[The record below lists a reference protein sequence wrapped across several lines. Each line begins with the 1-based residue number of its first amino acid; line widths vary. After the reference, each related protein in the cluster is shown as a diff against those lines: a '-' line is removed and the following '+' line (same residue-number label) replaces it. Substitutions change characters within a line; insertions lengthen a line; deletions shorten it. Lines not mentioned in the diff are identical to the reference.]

1 MRPVTYWY
9 LVNARKKKRFG
20 TRARRLSEAAQRDAH
35 TMSGTSPRDSASGK
49 RPRGGRMERKSV
61 TSSEKKASAK
71 PRAPPS
77 VLTDASDLVFG
88 RVVGR
93 GTQGTVRLAKHR
105 TTGKRYVVKLLPLE
119 TRESAIASDRAMNLP
134 CDPMSMTDDDA
145 RRVVA
150 EAEVLKLASDHPNV
164 VRFHGAFRRDVPPS
178 SSSRRTSE
186 HLDARC
192 DASVPASRGESSRDS
207 TAAPS
212 PSSPRASE
220 LCIVMSHCEG
230 GDLAS
235 LLRRVKQAG
244 PHALLPED
252 AVMRWLVQLLLGLN
266 HIHRKAILH
275 RDIKP
280 ANVFLSKSRKVVR
293 LGDFGIA
300 KKLREDDDL
309 ATTVVGTPLYMSP
322 ELCQGKP
329 YTYASDIWALGC
341 VAYEM
346 ASGGAKAFDAPGWP
360 QLLVKIVRGDYA
372 PVPSHLSRPFAALV
386 ASMLSPDPAE
396 RPTAEQLLGAP
407 IVRRHCEALLRDAKD
422 AKDAKRESAESA
434 ADDRAAEQSLAR
446 PGRTPRASADASA
459 PGRRSRVPGV
469 PAATA
474 ANLGNLGFGISG
486 AAVDR
491 GPRRSSHVSAA
502 AAADAEKRAAAEARY
517 AARQSALRRDR
528 MAVRDAD
535 PRRVAARDKAD
546 ADAERRMVRQEA
558 RATAEAEAAL
568 LVARGYAAPEGR
580 EASRE
585 RFFFARDEE
594 KEKVEEKGRGSAP
607 RGSVAGVQ
615 VAGRTLARRE
625 AAFAPRPRLER
636 TQVGEGVG
644 LATNAGEAPDVE
656 SDAERRTSSEREAT
670 ATRPEDE
677 KEEEA
682 SASSEPP
689 AAGAADAE
697 TALMELLLAEA
708 RDDAATEASNS
719 TALTEADVDAVVD
732 AVAAEA
738 SAAEESSETREHLVD
753 ARAAAASA
761 AAALLGR
768 RAGTAPGGARAAT
781 ETASRFVSA
790 SFEWPPPALASERQA
805 MKDAALE
812 RRVRAKLRSFLREAP
827 LVSRERRETLG
838 LASPLVASA
847 RPATA
852 VGTRDTT
859 TMCAEDALL
868 ASASSLDG
876 SLDASYG
883 SDDFGNSGDFEAF
896 FEGGDPPRRADEN
909 TRTGA

>member
-1 MRPVTYWY
+1 MS
-9 LVNARKKKRFG
+9 LGSG
-20 TRARRLSEAAQRDAH
+20 TRAR
-35 TMSGTSPRDSASGK
+35 TMSGTSPRDSAPGK
-49 RPRGGRMERKSV
+49 RPRGDRMERKGVS
-61 TSSEKKASAK
+61 SSEKKASGK
-71 PRAPPS
+71 SRAPPS

-119 TRESAIASDRAMNLP
+119 THGSAIASGREMNLP
-134 CDPMSMTDDDA
+134 CDPMCMTDDDA

-164 VRFHGAFRRDVPPS
+164 VRFHGAFRRDVAPS
-178 SSSRRTSE
+178 SSSRRRSE
-186 HLDARC
+186 PLASDGG
-192 DASVPASRGESSRDS
+192 SVPASRGDPSRDS

-252 AVMRWLVQLLLGLN
+252 AIMRWLVQLLLGLN

-360 QLLVKIVRGDYA
+360 QLLVKIVRCDYA
-372 PVPSHLSRPFAALV
+372 PVPSHLSRPFAALI

-407 IVRRHCEALLRDAKD
+407 IVRRHCEALLRDARDARKENAGDGAAGEGAVEASARKD
-422 AKDAKRESAESA
+422 
-434 ADDRAAEQSLAR
+434 
-446 PGRTPRASADASA
+446 PGRSRSHASGNAPA
-459 PGRRSRVPGV
+459 PGRNARIDRSSNAAARSAAFGV
-469 PAATA
+469 SVSVAERHA
-474 ANLGNLGFGISG
+474 
-486 AAVDR
+486 
-491 GPRRSSHVSAA
+491 RSSHVNAA

-517 AARQSALRRDR
+517 AARQNALRRDR

-535 PRRVAARDKAD
+535 PKRLAARDKAD
-546 ADAERRMVRQEA
+546 AEAERRMARQEA

-568 LVARGYAAPEGR
+568 LAARGVADAARGGEKKAPRRIETKAGR
-580 EASRE
+580 DGAS
-585 RFFFARDEE
+585 ARDENAS
-594 KEKVEEKGRGSAP
+594 RAD
-607 RGSVAGVQ
+607 
-615 VAGRTLARRE
+615 AGRTLLRGE

-636 TQVGEGVG
+636 TEAVGARWGEDGQ
-644 LATNAGEAPDVE
+644 GEASDVA
-656 SDAERRTSSEREAT
+656 SDAARAT
-670 ATRPEDE
+670 GEDA
-677 KEEEA
+677 A
-682 SASSEPP
+682 SASAARPEKEADVSSRASSGPP
-689 AAGAADAE
+689 GTSPAAADAE
-697 TALMELLLAEA
+697 AALMELLLAEA
-708 RDDAATEASNS
+708 RDDAATEAKAE
-719 TALTEADVDAVVD
+719 ALTEADVDAVVD

-738 SAAEESSETREHLVD
+738 SETRVKKVVAPRAAPED
-753 ARAAAASA
+753 FESRAAAASA

-768 RAGTAPGGARAAT
+768 RAGTAPGGARAPS
-781 ETASRFVSA
+781 EGFPRVFVSA

-812 RRVRAKLRSFLREAP
+812 RRVRAKLRSFLREDLGAS
-827 LVSRERRETLG
+827 LSTETPG
-838 LASPLVASA
+838 ASLRASD

-852 VGTRDTT
+852 VGTRDATST
-859 TMCAEDALL
+859 AEDALL
-868 ASASSLDG
+868 ASASSLEA
-876 SLDASYG
+876 SDASYG
-883 SDDFGNSGDFEAF
+883 SDDFETSGDFEAF
-896 FEGGDPPRRADEN
+896 FEADDARRPAEN
-909 TRTGA
+909 RA

>member
-1 MRPVTYWY
+1 
-9 LVNARKKKRFG
+9 
-20 TRARRLSEAAQRDAH
+20 
-35 TMSGTSPRDSASGK
+35 
-49 RPRGGRMERKSV
+49 MERKSV

-186 HLDARC
+186 HLASG

-212 PSSPRASE
+212 LSSPRASE

-407 IVRRHCEALLRDAKD
+407 IVRRHCEALLRDAR
-422 AKDAKRESAESA
+422 DAKRESAESA
-434 ADDRAAEQSLAR
+434 ADDRAAEPAAR
-446 PGRTPRASADASA
+446 PGRTPRASADAPA

-474 ANLGNLGFGISG
+474 AHLGFGISG

-585 RFFFARDEE
+585 RLFFAEKDEE
-594 KEKVEEKGRGSAP
+594 KEKAFLGGKGRGSAP

-636 TQVGEGVG
+636 TRVGEEGG

-656 SDAERRTSSEREAT
+656 SDAERRTSSEREAS

-896 FEGGDPPRRADEN
+896 FDGGDAPRRAGEN
-909 TRTGA
+909 TRADA

>member
-1 MRPVTYWY
+1 
-9 LVNARKKKRFG
+9 
-20 TRARRLSEAAQRDAH
+20 
-35 TMSGTSPRDSASGK
+35 
-49 RPRGGRMERKSV
+49 MERKSV
-61 TSSEKKASAK
+61 SSSEKKASAK

-119 TRESAIASDRAMNLP
+119 TRESAIASGRAMNLP

-186 HLDARC
+186 HLASG
-192 DASVPASRGESSRDS
+192 DASVPASRGDPSRDS

-309 ATTVVGTPLYMSP
+309 AITVVGTPLYMSP

-396 RPTAEQLLGAP
+396 RPTAEQLLGTP
-407 IVRRHCEALLRDAKD
+407 IVRRHCEALLRDAR
-422 AKDAKRESAESA
+422 DAKRESAESA
-434 ADDRAAEQSLAR
+434 ADDRAAEPAAR
-446 PGRTPRASADASA
+446 PGRTPRASADAPA
-459 PGRRSRVPGV
+459 PGRRSRVREGV
-469 PAATA
+469 PATTA
-474 ANLGNLGFGISG
+474 AHFGGFGVSG

-491 GPRRSSHVSAA
+491 ASRRSSHVSAA

-568 LVARGYAAPEGR
+568 LVARGYAAPEGH

-585 RFFFARDEE
+585 RFFFAREEEKEE
-594 KEKVEEKGRGSAP
+594 KEKARLGGKGRGSAP

-636 TQVGEGVG
+636 TEVGEGG
-644 LATNAGEAPDVE
+644 RLATNAGEAPDVE
-656 SDAERRTSSEREAT
+656 SDAERRTRERDAS

-738 SAAEESSETREHLVD
+738 SAASESSETREHLVD

-781 ETASRFVSA
+781 ETTSRFVSA

-827 LVSRERRETLG
+827 LASRERRETLG

-859 TMCAEDALL
+859 TICAEDALL

-896 FEGGDPPRRADEN
+896 FEGGDAPRRASEN
-909 TRTGA
+909 TRADA

>member
-1 MRPVTYWY
+1 
-9 LVNARKKKRFG
+9 
-20 TRARRLSEAAQRDAH
+20 
-35 TMSGTSPRDSASGK
+35 
-49 RPRGGRMERKSV
+49 MERKSV
-61 TSSEKKASAK
+61 SSSEKKASAK

-119 TRESAIASDRAMNLP
+119 TRESAIASGRAMNLP

-186 HLDARC
+186 HLASG
-192 DASVPASRGESSRDS
+192 DASVPASRGDPSRDS

-309 ATTVVGTPLYMSP
+309 AITVVGTPLYMSP

-396 RPTAEQLLGAP
+396 RPTAEQLLGTP
-407 IVRRHCEALLRDAKD
+407 IVRRHCEALLRTP
-422 AKDAKRESAESA
+422 DAKRERAGARRRSSGGARGA
-434 ADDRAAEQSLAR
+434 ARKNAARERGAPA
-446 PGRTPRASADASA
+446 PGGVRASGKAF
-459 PGRRSRVPGV
+459 PPPPPHFG
-469 PAATA
+469 
-474 ANLGNLGFGISG
+474 GFGVSG
-486 AAVDR
+486 AAVDLL
-491 GPRRSSHVSAA
+491 RRFSHVSAA
-502 AAADAEKRAAAEARY
+502 AAADAEKRAAAGPVRGAAERATPRPHGGARRRPS
-517 AARQSALRRDR
+517 ARGGARQGGRGRGEAHGQTGGSRDGG
-528 MAVRDAD
+528 
-535 PRRVAARDKAD
+535 
-546 ADAERRMVRQEA
+546 
-558 RATAEAEAAL
+558 AEAAL
-568 LVARGYAAPEGR
+568 LVARGYAAPEGHGC
-580 EASRE
+580 ASA
-585 RFFFARDEE
+585 FFAPER
-594 KEKVEEKGRGSAP
+594 KKKKKKKQPASAGRVEARRRADPSRGSRLQGGPSRGAKP
-607 RGSVAGVQ
+607 RSRRARGWN
-615 VAGRTLARRE
+615 ARRW
-625 AAFAPRPRLER
+625 AR
-636 TQVGEGVG
+636 GGG
-644 LATNAGEAPDVE
+644 
-656 SDAERRTSSEREAT
+656 SRRTPMRRLTWNQTRSGGREN
-670 ATRPEDE
+670 ATRPRRSL
-677 KEEEA
+677 KTKKKKRRPLRP
-682 SASSEPP
+682 S
-689 AAGAADAE
+689 
-697 TALMELLLAEA
+697 
-708 RDDAATEASNS
+708 R
-719 TALTEADVDAVVD
+719 
-732 AVAAEA
+732 
-738 SAAEESSETREHLVD
+738 R
-753 ARAAAASA
+753 
-761 AAALLGR
+761 R
-768 RAGTAPGGARAAT
+768 RAPRT
-781 ETASRFVSA
+781 
-790 SFEWPPPALASERQA
+790 
-805 MKDAALE
+805 
-812 RRVRAKLRSFLREAP
+812 
-827 LVSRERRETLG
+827 
-838 LASPLVASA
+838 
-847 RPATA
+847 
-852 VGTRDTT
+852 
-859 TMCAEDALL
+859 
-868 ASASSLDG
+868 
-876 SLDASYG
+876 
-883 SDDFGNSGDFEAF
+883 
-896 FEGGDPPRRADEN
+896 PRR
-909 TRTGA
+909 R

>member
-1 MRPVTYWY
+1 M
-9 LVNARKKKRFG
+9 G
-20 TRARRLSEAAQRDAH
+20 
-35 TMSGTSPRDSASGK
+35 GTSPRDSAPGK
-49 RPRGGRMERKSV
+49 RPRGSRVERKSV
-61 TSSEKKASAK
+61 SSSEKKASAK

-88 RVVGR
+88 KVVGR

-119 TRESAIASDRAMNLP
+119 THGSAIASGRAMDLP

-164 VRFHGAFRRDVPPS
+164 VRFHGAFTREVAPS

-186 HLDARC
+186 HLASG
-192 DASVPASRGESSRDS
+192 DASVSAARDDPS
-207 TAAPS
+207 CDTTAAPS

-252 AVMRWLVQLLLGLN
+252 VVMRWLVQLLLGLN

-360 QLLVKIVRGDYA
+360 QLLVKIVRCDYA
-372 PVPSHLSRPFAALV
+372 PVPSHLSRPFAALI

-396 RPTAEQLLGAP
+396 RPTTEQLLSTP
-407 IVRRHCEALLRDAKD
+407 IVRRHCEALLRDARD
-422 AKDAKRESAESA
+422 AKNVSHAESA
-434 ADDRAAEQSLAR
+434 ASDGADGVAPTASAR
-446 PGRTPRASADASA
+446 PGRSSRSSGASS
-459 PGRRSRVPGV
+459 VT
-469 PAATA
+469 TA
-474 ANLGNLGFGISG
+474 AFGVSG
-486 AAVDR
+486 VAAEKN
-491 GPRRSSHVSAA
+491 RSAREGRHVNAA

-517 AARQSALRRDR
+517 AARQNALRRDR

-535 PRRVAARDKAD
+535 PKRLAARDR
-546 ADAERRMVRQEA
+546 ADAEAEKRMARQEA

-568 LVARGYAAPEGR
+568 LVARGYAAPEGSFTQKKADAKDG
-580 EASRE
+580 ASRAPPE
-585 RFFFARDEE
+585 RVAEKDFF
-594 KEKVEEKGRGSAP
+594 
-607 RGSVAGVQ
+607 
-615 VAGRTLARRE
+615 AGRTLLRGE
-625 AAFAPRPRLER
+625 AAFASRPRLDR
-636 TQVGEGVG
+636 TEVVSG
-644 LATNAGEAPDVE
+644 LGTEKGGSRLSAA
-656 SDAERRTSSEREAT
+656 SDAESDEESFATGAREA
-670 ATRPEDE
+670 EN
-677 KEEEA
+677 A
-682 SASSEPP
+682 SASRLAEEDASAFFSSDPT
-689 AAGAADAE
+689 ATGAAADAE

-708 RDDAATEASNS
+708 RDDMKAATETA
-719 TALTEADVDAVVD
+719 TGKEALTEADVDAVVD
-732 AVAAEA
+732 AVAAET
-738 SAAEESSETREHLVD
+738 ESPETNYSYPETRVD
-753 ARAAAASA
+753 VVSRAAAASA
-761 AAALLGR
+761 VAALLGAARGPR
-768 RAGTAPGGARAAT
+768 RGARARLPRD
-781 ETASRFVSA
+781 EGWF
-790 SFEWPPPALASERQA
+790 
-805 MKDAALE
+805 
-812 RRVRAKLRSFLREAP
+812 RRPS
-827 LVSRERRETLG
+827 SG
-838 LASPLVASA
+838 L
-847 RPATA
+847 
-852 VGTRDTT
+852 
-859 TMCAEDALL
+859 
-868 ASASSLDG
+868 
-876 SLDASYG
+876 
-883 SDDFGNSGDFEAF
+883 
-896 FEGGDPPRRADEN
+896 PPR
-909 TRTGA
+909 

>member
-1 MRPVTYWY
+1 M
-9 LVNARKKKRFG
+9 G
-20 TRARRLSEAAQRDAH
+20 S
-35 TMSGTSPRDSASGK
+35 TSPRDSAPGK
-49 RPRGGRMERKSV
+49 RPRGSRVERKSV
-61 TSSEKKASAK
+61 SSSEKKASAK

-88 RVVGR
+88 KVVGR

-119 TRESAIASDRAMNLP
+119 THGSAIASGRAMDLP

-145 RRVVA
+145 RRVIA

-164 VRFHGAFRRDVPPS
+164 VRFHGAFTREVAPS

-186 HLDARC
+186 HLASG
-192 DASVPASRGESSRDS
+192 DASVFAARDDPS
-207 TAAPS
+207 CDTTAAPS

-252 AVMRWLVQLLLGLN
+252 VVMRWLVQLLLGLN

-360 QLLVKIVRGDYA
+360 QLLVKIVRCDYA
-372 PVPSHLSRPFAALV
+372 PVPSHLSRPFAALI

-396 RPTAEQLLGAP
+396 RPTTEQLLSTP
-407 IVRRHCEALLRDAKD
+407 IVRRHCEALLRDARD
-422 AKDAKRESAESA
+422 AKNVSHTESA
-434 ADDRAAEQSLAR
+434 AADGADGVAPTASAR
-446 PGRTPRASADASA
+446 PGRSSRSSGASS
-459 PGRRSRVPGV
+459 VT
-469 PAATA
+469 TA
-474 ANLGNLGFGISG
+474 AFGVSG
-486 AAVDR
+486 VAAEKN
-491 GPRRSSHVSAA
+491 RSAREGRHVNAA

-517 AARQSALRRDR
+517 AARQNALRRDR

-535 PRRVAARDKAD
+535 PKRLAARDR
-546 ADAERRMVRQEA
+546 ADAEAEKRMARQEA

-568 LVARGYAAPEGR
+568 LVARGYAAPEGSFAQKKADAKDG
-580 EASRE
+580 ASRAPPE
-585 RFFFARDEE
+585 RVAEKDFFA
-594 KEKVEEKGRGSAP
+594 GRRLL
-607 RGSVAGVQ
+607 RGK
-615 VAGRTLARRE
+615 
-625 AAFAPRPRLER
+625 AAFASRPRLDR
-636 TQVGEGVG
+636 TEVVSG
-644 LATNAGEAPDVE
+644 LGTEKGGSRLSAA
-656 SDAERRTSSEREAT
+656 SDAESDEESVATGAREAENASATRLAEEDASAFFSSDPT
-670 ATRPEDE
+670 ATG
-677 KEEEA
+677 A
-682 SASSEPP
+682 
-689 AAGAADAE
+689 AADAE

-708 RDDAATEASNS
+708 RDDMKAATETA
-719 TALTEADVDAVVD
+719 TEALTEADVDAVVD
-732 AVAAEA
+732 AVAAET
-738 SAAEESSETREHLVD
+738 ESPETSETLYGYLESAGVD
-753 ARAAAASA
+753 VVSRAAAASA

-768 RAGTAPGGARAAT
+768 RAGTAPGGARAT
-781 ETASRFVSA
+781 PEGRRVVSA
-790 SFEWPPPALASERQA
+790 SFEWPPPALTSERQA

-812 RRVRAKLRSFLREAP
+812 RRVRAKLRTFLREELGAGDVSSAGTETRGLNTL
-827 LVSRERRETLG
+827 LV
-838 LASPLVASA
+838 

-852 VGTRDTT
+852 VGTRDASSSV
-859 TMCAEDALL
+859 CEDALL
-868 ASASSLDG
+868 ASASSLDA
-876 SLDASYG
+876 SDASYG
-883 SDDFGNSGDFEAF
+883 SDDFENSGDFEAF
-896 FEGGDPPRRADEN
+896 FEGGEDARRAGES
-909 TRTGA
+909 RA

>member
-1 MRPVTYWY
+1 
-9 LVNARKKKRFG
+9 
-20 TRARRLSEAAQRDAH
+20 
-35 TMSGTSPRDSASGK
+35 
-49 RPRGGRMERKSV
+49 
-61 TSSEKKASAK
+61 
-71 PRAPPS
+71 
-77 VLTDASDLVFG
+77 
-88 RVVGR
+88 
-93 GTQGTVRLAKHR
+93 
-105 TTGKRYVVKLLPLE
+105 
-119 TRESAIASDRAMNLP
+119 
-134 CDPMSMTDDDA
+134 
-145 RRVVA
+145 
-150 EAEVLKLASDHPNV
+150 
-164 VRFHGAFRRDVPPS
+164 
-178 SSSRRTSE
+178 
-186 HLDARC
+186 
-192 DASVPASRGESSRDS
+192 
-207 TAAPS
+207 
-212 PSSPRASE
+212 
-220 LCIVMSHCEG
+220 
-230 GDLAS
+230 
-235 LLRRVKQAG
+235 
-244 PHALLPED
+244 
-252 AVMRWLVQLLLGLN
+252 
-266 HIHRKAILH
+266 
-275 RDIKP
+275 
-280 ANVFLSKSRKVVR
+280 
-293 LGDFGIA
+293 
-300 KKLREDDDL
+300 
-309 ATTVVGTPLYMSP
+309 
-322 ELCQGKP
+322 
-329 YTYASDIWALGC
+329 
-341 VAYEM
+341 
-346 ASGGAKAFDAPGWP
+346 
-360 QLLVKIVRGDYA
+360 
-372 PVPSHLSRPFAALV
+372 
-386 ASMLSPDPAE
+386 
-396 RPTAEQLLGAP
+396 
-407 IVRRHCEALLRDAKD
+407 
-422 AKDAKRESAESA
+422 
-434 ADDRAAEQSLAR
+434 
-446 PGRTPRASADASA
+446 
-459 PGRRSRVPGV
+459 
-469 PAATA
+469 
-474 ANLGNLGFGISG
+474 
-486 AAVDR
+486 
-491 GPRRSSHVSAA
+491 
-502 AAADAEKRAAAEARY
+502 
-517 AARQSALRRDR
+517 

-585 RFFFARDEE
+585 RLFFAEKDEE
-594 KEKVEEKGRGSAP
+594 KEKAFLGGKGRGSAP

-636 TQVGEGVG
+636 TRVGEEGG

-656 SDAERRTSSEREAT
+656 SDAERRTSSEREAS

-790 SFEWPPPALASERQA
+790 SFEWPSPALASERQA

-896 FEGGDPPRRADEN
+896 FDGGDAPRRAGEN
-909 TRTGA
+909 TRADA

>member
-1 MRPVTYWY
+1 M
-9 LVNARKKKRFG
+9 G
-20 TRARRLSEAAQRDAH
+20 
-35 TMSGTSPRDSASGK
+35 GTSPRDSAPGK
-49 RPRGGRMERKSV
+49 RPRGSRVERKSV
-61 TSSEKKASAK
+61 SSSEKKASAK

-88 RVVGR
+88 KVVGR

-119 TRESAIASDRAMNLP
+119 THGSAIASGRAMDLP

-164 VRFHGAFRRDVPPS
+164 VRFHGAFTREVAPS

-186 HLDARC
+186 HLASG
-192 DASVPASRGESSRDS
+192 DASVSAARDDPS
-207 TAAPS
+207 CDTTAAPS

-252 AVMRWLVQLLLGLN
+252 VVMRWLVQLLLGLN

-360 QLLVKIVRGDYA
+360 QLLVKIVRCDYA
-372 PVPSHLSRPFAALV
+372 PVPSHLSRPFAALI

-396 RPTAEQLLGAP
+396 RPTTEQLLSTP
-407 IVRRHCEALLRDAKD
+407 IVRRHCEALLRDARD
-422 AKDAKRESAESA
+422 AKNVSHAESA
-434 ADDRAAEQSLAR
+434 AADGADGVAPTASAR
-446 PGRTPRASADASA
+446 PGRSFRSSGASS
-459 PGRRSRVPGV
+459 VT
-469 PAATA
+469 TA
-474 ANLGNLGFGISG
+474 AFGVSG
-486 AAVDR
+486 VAAEKN
-491 GPRRSSHVSAA
+491 RSAREGRHVNAA

-535 PRRVAARDKAD
+535 PKRLAARDR
-546 ADAERRMVRQEA
+546 ADAEAEKRMARQEA

-568 LVARGYAAPEGR
+568 LVARGYAAPEGSFAQKKADAKDG
-580 EASRE
+580 ASRAPPDRVAE
-585 RFFFARDEE
+585 KDFF
-594 KEKVEEKGRGSAP
+594 
-607 RGSVAGVQ
+607 
-615 VAGRTLARRE
+615 AGRTLLRGE
-625 AAFAPRPRLER
+625 AAFASRPRLDR
-636 TQVGEGVG
+636 TEVVSG
-644 LATNAGEAPDVE
+644 LGTEKGGSRAASDAESDVE
-656 SDAERRTSSEREAT
+656 SFAT
-670 ATRPEDE
+670 GAR
-677 KEEEA
+677 EA
-682 SASSEPP
+682 SASATRLADEDAS
-689 AAGAADAE
+689 AFFSSDLTATGAAADAE

-708 RDDAATEASNS
+708 RDDMKAATETA
-719 TALTEADVDAVVD
+719 TEALTEADVDAVVD
-732 AVAAEA
+732 AVAAET
-738 SAAEESSETREHLVD
+738 ESPETNYSYPETRVD
-753 ARAAAASA
+753 VVSRAAAASA

-768 RAGTAPGGARAAT
+768 RAGTAPGGARAT
-781 ETASRFVSA
+781 PEGRRVVSA
-790 SFEWPPPALASERQA
+790 SFEWPPPALTSERQA

-812 RRVRAKLRSFLREAP
+812 RRVRAKLRTFLREELGAGDVSSAGTETRGLNTL
-827 LVSRERRETLG
+827 LV
-838 LASPLVASA
+838 

-852 VGTRDTT
+852 VGTRDASSSV
-859 TMCAEDALL
+859 CEDALL
-868 ASASSLDG
+868 ASASSLDA
-876 SLDASYG
+876 SDASYG
-883 SDDFGNSGDFEAF
+883 SDDFENSGDFEAF
-896 FEGGDPPRRADEN
+896 FEGGEDARRAGES
-909 TRTGA
+909 RA

>member
-1 MRPVTYWY
+1 M
-9 LVNARKKKRFG
+9 
-20 TRARRLSEAAQRDAH
+20 
-35 TMSGTSPRDSASGK
+35 
-49 RPRGGRMERKSV
+49 
-61 TSSEKKASAK
+61 
-71 PRAPPS
+71 
-77 VLTDASDLVFG
+77 LTDASDLVFG

-119 TRESAIASDRAMNLP
+119 TRESAIASGRAMNLP

-186 HLDARC
+186 HLASG
-192 DASVPASRGESSRDS
+192 DASVPASRGDPSRDS

-396 RPTAEQLLGAP
+396 RPTAEQLLGTP
-407 IVRRHCEALLRDAKD
+407 IVRRHCEALLRDARD
-422 AKDAKRESAESA
+422 AKKESAESA
-434 ADDRAAEQSLAR
+434 ADDRARSPGAAR
-446 PGRTPRASADASA
+446 GTPRA
-459 PGRRSRVPGV
+459 
-469 PAATA
+469 
-474 ANLGNLGFGISG
+474 
-486 AAVDR
+486 
-491 GPRRSSHVSAA
+491 
-502 AAADAEKRAAAEARY
+502 
-517 AARQSALRRDR
+517 
-528 MAVRDAD
+528 
-535 PRRVAARDKAD
+535 
-546 ADAERRMVRQEA
+546 
-558 RATAEAEAAL
+558 
-568 LVARGYAAPEGR
+568 
-580 EASRE
+580 
-585 RFFFARDEE
+585 
-594 KEKVEEKGRGSAP
+594 
-607 RGSVAGVQ
+607 
-615 VAGRTLARRE
+615 
-625 AAFAPRPRLER
+625 
-636 TQVGEGVG
+636 
-644 LATNAGEAPDVE
+644 
-656 SDAERRTSSEREAT
+656 
-670 ATRPEDE
+670 
-677 KEEEA
+677 
-682 SASSEPP
+682 
-689 AAGAADAE
+689 
-697 TALMELLLAEA
+697 
-708 RDDAATEASNS
+708 
-719 TALTEADVDAVVD
+719 
-732 AVAAEA
+732 
-738 SAAEESSETREHLVD
+738 
-753 ARAAAASA
+753 
-761 AAALLGR
+761 
-768 RAGTAPGGARAAT
+768 
-781 ETASRFVSA
+781 
-790 SFEWPPPALASERQA
+790 
-805 MKDAALE
+805 
-812 RRVRAKLRSFLREAP
+812 
-827 LVSRERRETLG
+827 
-838 LASPLVASA
+838 
-847 RPATA
+847 
-852 VGTRDTT
+852 
-859 TMCAEDALL
+859 
-868 ASASSLDG
+868 
-876 SLDASYG
+876 
-883 SDDFGNSGDFEAF
+883 
-896 FEGGDPPRRADEN
+896 
-909 TRTGA
+909 

>member
-1 MRPVTYWY
+1 
-9 LVNARKKKRFG
+9 
-20 TRARRLSEAAQRDAH
+20 
-35 TMSGTSPRDSASGK
+35 
-49 RPRGGRMERKSV
+49 MERKSV

-186 HLDARC
+186 HLASG

-212 PSSPRASE
+212 LSSPRASE

-407 IVRRHCEALLRDAKD
+407 IVRRHCEALLRDAR
-422 AKDAKRESAESA
+422 DAKRESAESA
-434 ADDRAAEQSLAR
+434 ADDRAAEPAAR
-446 PGRTPRASADASA
+446 PGRTPRASADAPA

-474 ANLGNLGFGISG
+474 AHLGFGISG

-585 RFFFARDEE
+585 RLFFARDEE
-594 KEKVEEKGRGSAP
+594 KEKAFLGGKGRGSAP

-636 TQVGEGVG
+636 TRVGEEGG

-656 SDAERRTSSEREAT
+656 SDAERRTSSEREAS

-896 FEGGDPPRRADEN
+896 FDGGDAPRRAGEN
-909 TRTGA
+909 TRADA

>member
-1 MRPVTYWY
+1 
-9 LVNARKKKRFG
+9 
-20 TRARRLSEAAQRDAH
+20 
-35 TMSGTSPRDSASGK
+35 MSGTSPRDSASGK

-61 TSSEKKASAK
+61 SSSEKKASAK

-119 TRESAIASDRAMNLP
+119 TRESAIASGRAMNLP

-164 VRFHGAFRRDVPPS
+164 VRFHGAFRRDVAPS
-178 SSSRRTSE
+178 SSSRRRSE
-186 HLDARC
+186 PLASDGG
-192 DASVPASRGESSRDS
+192 SVPASRGDPSRDS

-252 AVMRWLVQLLLGLN
+252 AIMRWLVQLLLGLN

-309 ATTVVGTPLYMSP
+309 AITVVGTPLYMSP

-407 IVRRHCEALLRDAKD
+407 IVRRHCEALLRDARDARKENAGDGAAGEGAVEASARKD
-422 AKDAKRESAESA
+422 
-434 ADDRAAEQSLAR
+434 
-446 PGRTPRASADASA
+446 PGRSRSHASGNAPA
-459 PGRRSRVPGV
+459 PGRNAR
-469 PAATA
+469 
-474 ANLGNLGFGISG
+474 I
-486 AAVDR
+486 D
-491 GPRRSSHVSAA
+491 RSSNAA
-502 AAADAEKRAAAEARY
+502 
-517 AARQSALRRDR
+517 
-528 MAVRDAD
+528 
-535 PRRVAARDKAD
+535 
-546 ADAERRMVRQEA
+546 
-558 RATAEAEAAL
+558 
-568 LVARGYAAPEGR
+568 
-580 EASRE
+580 
-585 RFFFARDEE
+585 
-594 KEKVEEKGRGSAP
+594 
-607 RGSVAGVQ
+607 
-615 VAGRTLARRE
+615 
-625 AAFAPRPRLER
+625 
-636 TQVGEGVG
+636 
-644 LATNAGEAPDVE
+644 
-656 SDAERRTSSEREAT
+656 
-670 ATRPEDE
+670 
-677 KEEEA
+677 
-682 SASSEPP
+682 
-689 AAGAADAE
+689 
-697 TALMELLLAEA
+697 
-708 RDDAATEASNS
+708 
-719 TALTEADVDAVVD
+719 
-732 AVAAEA
+732 
-738 SAAEESSETREHLVD
+738 
-753 ARAAAASA
+753 
-761 AAALLGR
+761 
-768 RAGTAPGGARAAT
+768 
-781 ETASRFVSA
+781 
-790 SFEWPPPALASERQA
+790 
-805 MKDAALE
+805 
-812 RRVRAKLRSFLREAP
+812 
-827 LVSRERRETLG
+827 
-838 LASPLVASA
+838 
-847 RPATA
+847 
-852 VGTRDTT
+852 
-859 TMCAEDALL
+859 
-868 ASASSLDG
+868 
-876 SLDASYG
+876 
-883 SDDFGNSGDFEAF
+883 
-896 FEGGDPPRRADEN
+896 
-909 TRTGA
+909 

>member
-1 MRPVTYWY
+1 
-9 LVNARKKKRFG
+9 
-20 TRARRLSEAAQRDAH
+20 
-35 TMSGTSPRDSASGK
+35 
-49 RPRGGRMERKSV
+49 
-61 TSSEKKASAK
+61 
-71 PRAPPS
+71 

-88 RVVGR
+88 KVVGR

-119 TRESAIASDRAMNLP
+119 THGYAIASGRAMDLP

-164 VRFHGAFRRDVPPS
+164 VRFHGAFTREVAPS

-186 HLDARC
+186 HLASGH
-192 DASVPASRGESSRDS
+192 ASVSAARDDPS
-207 TAAPS
+207 CDTTAAPS

-252 AVMRWLVQLLLGLN
+252 VVMRWLVQLLLGLN

-360 QLLVKIVRGDYA
+360 QLLVKIVRCDYA
-372 PVPSHLSRPFAALV
+372 PVPSHLSRPFAALI

-396 RPTAEQLLGAP
+396 RPTTEQLLSTP
-407 IVRRHCEALLRDAKD
+407 IVRRHCEALLRDARD
-422 AKDAKRESAESA
+422 AKNVFGVESA
-434 ADDRAAEQSLAR
+434 AADGVAAEASAR
-446 PGRTPRASADASA
+446 PGRSSRSSGASS
-459 PGRRSRVPGV
+459 VT
-469 PAATA
+469 TA
-474 ANLGNLGFGISG
+474 AFGVSG
-486 AAVDR
+486 VAAEKH
-491 GPRRSSHVSAA
+491 RSAREGRHVNAA

-517 AARQSALRRDR
+517 AARQNALRRDR

-535 PRRVAARDKAD
+535 PKRLAARDR
-546 ADAERRMVRQEA
+546 ADAEAEKRMARQEA

-568 LVARGYAAPEGR
+568 LVARGYAAPEGCFAQKKKTADAMDG
-580 EASRE
+580 ASR
-585 RFFFARDEE
+585 
-594 KEKVEEKGRGSAP
+594 AP
-607 RGSVAGVQ
+607 RSSRVAKKDTP
-615 VAGRTLARRE
+615 AGRTLLRGE
-625 AAFAPRPRLER
+625 AAFASRPRLDR
-636 TQVGEGVG
+636 TEVVFG
-644 LATNAGEAPDVE
+644 LETEKGGSNAAASCAE
-656 SDAERRTSSEREAT
+656 SDFPESFAT
-670 ATRPEDE
+670 GAQDSAA
-677 KEEEA
+677 A
-682 SASSEPP
+682 SASRLAEEDASAIFSSDVS
-689 AAGAADAE
+689 AATGAAADAE

-708 RDDAATEASNS
+708 RDDMKAATETA
-719 TALTEADVDAVVD
+719 TEALTEADVDAVVD
-732 AVAAEA
+732 AVAAET
-738 SAAEESSETREHLVD
+738 ESPETSETRVD
-753 ARAAAASA
+753 IVSRAAAASA

-768 RAGTAPGGARAAT
+768 RAGTAPGGARATPERRRA
-781 ETASRFVSA
+781 VSA
-790 SFEWPPPALASERQA
+790 SFEWPPPALTSERQA

-812 RRVRAKLRSFLREAP
+812 RRVRAKLRTFLREELGAGDVSSAGTETRGLNTL
-827 LVSRERRETLG
+827 LV
-838 LASPLVASA
+838 

-852 VGTRDTT
+852 VGTRDASSSV
-859 TMCAEDALL
+859 CEDAML
-868 ASASSLDG
+868 ASASSLDA
-876 SLDASYG
+876 SDASYG
-883 SDDFGNSGDFEAF
+883 SDDFENSGDFEAF
-896 FEGGDPPRRADEN
+896 FEGGEDARRAFRES
-909 TRTGA
+909 RVE

>member
-1 MRPVTYWY
+1 VT
-9 LVNARKKKRFG
+9 LARNLKKKSTQKAFFRDAG
-20 TRARRLSEAAQRDAH
+20 IVSSEAAQRDAR
-35 TMSGTSPRDSASGK
+35 TMGGTSPRDSAPGK
-49 RPRGGRMERKSV
+49 RPRGSRVERKSV
-61 TSSEKKASAK
+61 SCSEKKASAK

-88 RVVGR
+88 KVVGR

-105 TTGKRYVVKLLPLE
+105 TTGKRFVVKLLPLE
-119 TRESAIASDRAMNLP
+119 THGYAIASGRAMDLP

-164 VRFHGAFRRDVPPS
+164 VRFHGAFTREVAPS

-186 HLDARC
+186 HLASGH
-192 DASVPASRGESSRDS
+192 ASVSAARDDPS
-207 TAAPS
+207 CDTTAAPS

-252 AVMRWLVQLLLGLN
+252 VVMRWLVQLLLGLN

-360 QLLVKIVRGDYA
+360 QLLVKIVRCDYA
-372 PVPSHLSRPFAALV
+372 PVPSHLSRPFAALI

-396 RPTAEQLLGAP
+396 RPTTEQLLSTP
-407 IVRRHCEALLRDAKD
+407 IVRRHCEALLRDARD
-422 AKDAKRESAESA
+422 AKNVFGAESA
-434 ADDRAAEQSLAR
+434 AADGVAAEASAR
-446 PGRTPRASADASA
+446 PGRSSRSSGASS
-459 PGRRSRVPGV
+459 VT
-469 PAATA
+469 TA
-474 ANLGNLGFGISG
+474 AFGVSG
-486 AAVDR
+486 VAAEKH
-491 GPRRSSHVSAA
+491 RSAREGRHVNAA

-517 AARQSALRRDR
+517 AARQNALRRDR

-535 PRRVAARDKAD
+535 PKRLAARDR
-546 ADAERRMVRQEA
+546 ADAEAEKRMARQEA

-568 LVARGYAAPEGR
+568 LVARGYAAPEGCFAQKKKR
-580 EASRE
+580 PARWMEPRE
-585 RFFFARDEE
+585 RRGRHASPKKTLPRGGHSCAAKPRSRRARGWTAPRWSFGLGT
-594 KEKVEEKGRGSAP
+594 EKGGSN
-607 RGSVAGVQ
+607 
-615 VAGRTLARRE
+615 
-625 AAFAPRPRLER
+625 AASCA
-636 TQVGEGVG
+636 
-644 LATNAGEAPDVE
+644 E
-656 SDAERRTSSEREAT
+656 SDFPESFAT
-670 ATRPEDE
+670 GAQDSAA
-677 KEEEA
+677 A
-682 SASSEPP
+682 SASRLAEEDASAFFSSDVS
-689 AAGAADAE
+689 AATGAAADAE

-708 RDDAATEASNS
+708 RDDMKAATETA
-719 TALTEADVDAVVD
+719 TEALTEADVDAVVD
-732 AVAAEA
+732 AVAAET
-738 SAAEESSETREHLVD
+738 ESPETSETRVD
-753 ARAAAASA
+753 IVSRAAAASA

-768 RAGTAPGGARAAT
+768 RAGTAPGGARATPEGRRA
-781 ETASRFVSA
+781 VSA
-790 SFEWPPPALASERQA
+790 SFEWPPPALTSERQA

-812 RRVRAKLRSFLREAP
+812 RRVRAKLRTFLREELGAGDVSSAGTETRGLNSL
-827 LVSRERRETLG
+827 LV
-838 LASPLVASA
+838 

-852 VGTRDTT
+852 VGTRDASSSV
-859 TMCAEDALL
+859 CEDAML
-868 ASASSLDG
+868 ASASSLDA
-876 SLDASYG
+876 SDASYG
-883 SDDFGNSGDFEAF
+883 SDDFENSGDFEAF
-896 FEGGDPPRRADEN
+896 FEGGEDARRAFRES
-909 TRTGA
+909 RVE

>member
-1 MRPVTYWY
+1 M
-9 LVNARKKKRFG
+9 G
-20 TRARRLSEAAQRDAH
+20 
-35 TMSGTSPRDSASGK
+35 GTSPRDSAPGK
-49 RPRGGRMERKSV
+49 RPRGSRVERKSV
-61 TSSEKKASAK
+61 SSSEKKASAK

-88 RVVGR
+88 KVVGR

-119 TRESAIASDRAMNLP
+119 THGSAIASGRAMDLP

-164 VRFHGAFRRDVPPS
+164 VRFHGAFTREVAPS

-186 HLDARC
+186 HLASG
-192 DASVPASRGESSRDS
+192 DASVSAARDDPS
-207 TAAPS
+207 CDTTAAPS

-252 AVMRWLVQLLLGLN
+252 VVMRWLVQLLLGLN

-360 QLLVKIVRGDYA
+360 QLLVKIVRCDYA
-372 PVPSHLSRPFAALV
+372 PVPSHLSRPFAALI

-396 RPTAEQLLGAP
+396 RPTTEQLLSTP
-407 IVRRHCEALLRDAKD
+407 IVRRHCEALLRDARD
-422 AKDAKRESAESA
+422 AKNVSHAESA
-434 ADDRAAEQSLAR
+434 AADGADGVAPTASAR
-446 PGRTPRASADASA
+446 PGRSFRSSGASS
-459 PGRRSRVPGV
+459 VT
-469 PAATA
+469 TA
-474 ANLGNLGFGISG
+474 AFGVSG
-486 AAVDR
+486 VAAEKN
-491 GPRRSSHVSAA
+491 RSAREGRHVNAA

-517 AARQSALRRDR
+517 AARQNALRRDR

-535 PRRVAARDKAD
+535 PKRLAARDR
-546 ADAERRMVRQEA
+546 ADAEAEKRMARQEA

-568 LVARGYAAPEGR
+568 LVARGYAAPEGSFAQKKADAKDG
-580 EASRE
+580 ASRAPPE
-585 RFFFARDEE
+585 RVAEKDFFA
-594 KEKVEEKGRGSAP
+594 GRRLL
-607 RGSVAGVQ
+607 RG
-615 VAGRTLARRE
+615 E
-625 AAFAPRPRLER
+625 AAFASRPRLDR
-636 TQVGEGVG
+636 TEVVSCLGTEKGG
-644 LATNAGEAPDVE
+644 SCAASDAESDVE
-656 SDAERRTSSEREAT
+656 SFATGAREAENASATRLADEDASAFFSSDLT
-670 ATRPEDE
+670 ATG
-677 KEEEA
+677 A
-682 SASSEPP
+682 
-689 AAGAADAE
+689 AADAE

-708 RDDAATEASNS
+708 RDDMKAATETA
-719 TALTEADVDAVVD
+719 TEALTEADVDAVVD
-732 AVAAEA
+732 AVAAET
-738 SAAEESSETREHLVD
+738 ESPETSETKKSYVD
-753 ARAAAASA
+753 VVSRAAAASA
-761 AAALLGR
+761 AAVLLGR
-768 RAGTAPGGARAAT
+768 RAGTAPGGARAT
-781 ETASRFVSA
+781 PEGRRVVSA
-790 SFEWPPPALASERQA
+790 SFEWPPPALTSERQA

-812 RRVRAKLRSFLREAP
+812 RRVRAKLRTFLRE
-827 LVSRERRETLG
+827 ELG
-838 LASPLVASA
+838 AGDVASA
-847 RPATA
+847 GTETRGLNTLLVRPATA
-852 VGTRDTT
+852 VGTRDASSSV
-859 TMCAEDALL
+859 CEDALL
-868 ASASSLDG
+868 ASASSLDA
-876 SLDASYG
+876 SDASYG
-883 SDDFGNSGDFEAF
+883 SDDFENSGDFEAF
-896 FEGGDPPRRADEN
+896 FEGGEDARRAGES
-909 TRTGA
+909 RA

>member
-1 MRPVTYWY
+1 M
-9 LVNARKKKRFG
+9 G
-20 TRARRLSEAAQRDAH
+20 
-35 TMSGTSPRDSASGK
+35 GTSPRDSAPGK
-49 RPRGGRMERKSV
+49 RPRGSRVERKSV
-61 TSSEKKASAK
+61 SCSEKKASAK

-88 RVVGR
+88 KVVGR

-105 TTGKRYVVKLLPLE
+105 TTGKRFVVKLLPLE
-119 TRESAIASDRAMNLP
+119 THGYAIASGRAMDLP

-164 VRFHGAFRRDVPPS
+164 VRFHGAFTREVAPS

-186 HLDARC
+186 HLASGH
-192 DASVPASRGESSRDS
+192 ASVSAARDDPS
-207 TAAPS
+207 CDTTAAPS

-252 AVMRWLVQLLLGLN
+252 VVMRWLVQLLLGLN

-360 QLLVKIVRGDYA
+360 QLLVKIVRCDYA
-372 PVPSHLSRPFAALV
+372 PVPSHLSRPFAALI

-396 RPTAEQLLGAP
+396 RPTTEQLLSTP
-407 IVRRHCEALLRDAKD
+407 IVRRHCEALLRDARD
-422 AKDAKRESAESA
+422 AKNVFGAESA
-434 ADDRAAEQSLAR
+434 AADGVAAEASAR
-446 PGRTPRASADASA
+446 PGRSSRSSGASS
-459 PGRRSRVPGV
+459 VT
-469 PAATA
+469 TA
-474 ANLGNLGFGISG
+474 AFGVSG
-486 AAVDR
+486 VAAEKH
-491 GPRRSSHVSAA
+491 RSAREGRHVNAA

-517 AARQSALRRDR
+517 AARQNALRRDR

-535 PRRVAARDKAD
+535 PKRLAARDR
-546 ADAERRMVRQEA
+546 ADAEAEKRMARQEA

-568 LVARGYAAPEGR
+568 LVARGYAAPEGCFAQKKKTAGAMDG
-580 EASRE
+580 ASQ
-585 RFFFARDEE
+585 
-594 KEKVEEKGRGSAP
+594 AP
-607 RGSVAGVQ
+607 RSSRVAKKDTP
-615 VAGRTLARRE
+615 AGRTLLRGE
-625 AAFAPRPRLER
+625 AAFESRPKLDRTEVDFGLE
-636 TQVGEGVG
+636 TEKGGS
-644 LATNAGEAPDVE
+644 NAASCAE
-656 SDAERRTSSEREAT
+656 SDFPESFAT
-670 ATRPEDE
+670 GAQDSAA
-677 KEEEA
+677 A
-682 SASSEPP
+682 SASRLAEEDASAFFSSDVS
-689 AAGAADAE
+689 AATGAAADAE

-708 RDDAATEASNS
+708 RDDMKAATETA
-719 TALTEADVDAVVD
+719 TEALTEADVDAVVD
-732 AVAAEA
+732 AVAAET
-738 SAAEESSETREHLVD
+738 ESPEISETRVD
-753 ARAAAASA
+753 IVSRAAAASA

-768 RAGTAPGGARAAT
+768 RAGTAPGGARAT
-781 ETASRFVSA
+781 PERRRVVSA
-790 SFEWPPPALASERQA
+790 SFEWPPPALTSERQA

-812 RRVRAKLRSFLREAP
+812 RRVRAKLRTFLREELGAGDACTKTRGLNSL
-827 LVSRERRETLG
+827 LV
-838 LASPLVASA
+838 

-852 VGTRDTT
+852 VGSRDASSSV
-859 TMCAEDALL
+859 CEDAML
-868 ASASSLDG
+868 ASASSLDA
-876 SLDASYG
+876 SDASYG
-883 SDDFGNSGDFEAF
+883 SDDFENSGDFEAF
-896 FEGGDPPRRADEN
+896 FEGGEDARRAFRES
-909 TRTGA
+909 RVE